1 MNKTELIEAIANRTG
16 LTKKDVEKGLNAMIE
31 TISDTI
37 AAGEK
42 VSIVDFGIFDT
53 KHRASRTGRN
63 PRTNEL
69 ISIPAQ
75 TVPEFRPGKS
85 LKEKVAK

>member
-1 MNKTELIEAIANRTG
+1 MNKTELIEAIAVRTG
-16 LTKKDVEKGLNAMIE
+16 MTKKDSEKVLSAMLD
-31 TISDTI
+31 TISDTL
-37 AAGEK
+37 AEGEK

-53 KHRASRTGRN
+53 KRRASRTGRN
-63 PRTNEL
+63 PRTNEI

-75 TVPEFRPGKS
+75 VVPEFRPGKN